1 MHGYSVVQKPN
12 LILDVRNVKERYFI
26 LRKSKLYIYKYT
38 DNMHK
43 LQTILIEINY
53 ENYENYE

>member
-53 ENYENYE
+53 ENYE